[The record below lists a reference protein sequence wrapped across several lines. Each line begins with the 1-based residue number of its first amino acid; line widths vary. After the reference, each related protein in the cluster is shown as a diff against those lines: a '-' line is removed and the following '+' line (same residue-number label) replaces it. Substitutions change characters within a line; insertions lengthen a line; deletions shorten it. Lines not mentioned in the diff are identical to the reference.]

1 MSPQEDHVRQDSV
14 IAFPWSPLHTCLS
27 TASGDYL
34 NGENILHTREMLK
47 KRTVSQFAFIC
58 TSSHHHITGQFDG
71 SDNLPYLRF
80 ISLHVDMKANFR
92 HPIQTEKYA
101 TNYHIGLDLL
111 ISGSIWASQVSGRS
125 PSVLPTRF
133 ISWKLDSQAGTPPI
147 VPKHLVHPIICLTH
161 SPPICILIYF
171 SVLSTEF
178 RNPFVWTTK
187 WIFLST
193 ESSVCGSRPCYTALN
208 STPHQISMLHNSL
221 SQVNLLIF
229 E

>member
-1 MSPQEDHVRQDSV
+1 MLIWCHFVLRPTPQPGDGGCPTAVVLGHLALPVQEGGSCSEQSWFMSPQEDHVRQDSV

-111 ISGSIWASQVSGRS
+111 KKN
-125 PSVLPTRF
+125 TKDKMF
-133 ISWKLDSQAGTPPI
+133 I
-147 VPKHLVHPIICLTH
+147 
-161 SPPICILIYF
+161 
-171 SVLSTEF
+171 
-178 RNPFVWTTK
+178 
-187 WIFLST
+187 
-193 ESSVCGSRPCYTALN
+193 
-208 STPHQISMLHNSL
+208 
-221 SQVNLLIF
+221 
-229 E
+229 